1 MSDRFIMLS
10 ECLTAKR
17 PADKPVSWHGGRYY
31 HVREFQAA
39 VCRWTDELRAQPER
53 HYALYT
59 EDAYPFAVLLFAL
72 LYADKEVWI
81 PGNNRPGTAG
91 QLKEQGC
98 RLIGDWHEEAVTDYW
113 LNAAPCPD
121 RRLAPLDP
129 SSAQLVMFTSGSTGE
144 AKPVP
149 KRLIQLQREAETLEK
164 QWGRQLADA
173 VALATVSH
181 QHIYGLLFR
190 VLWPL
195 SAGRC
200 FHSRIYFNAEAIA
213 HYGESRPVYWIASPA
228 HLKRLDQPLMADFA
242 AIFSSGGPLSH
253 EAAIQV
259 SACCGQSAIEI
270 FGSTESGGIAWRRQ
284 GPEPVTPWT
293 LFDGMA
299 LSHEQDL
306 WRLQSP
312 YLLDGER
319 LELADRIE
327 PLDDGRFLLA
337 GRLDRIV
344 KVEEKRLS
352 LSEMEQR
359 LAELP
364 WISEAV
370 TLMIAKSRD
379 TIGAGIVLNRDGRQL
394 LAEQGRPGLIRQL
407 REALHHWFDAVV
419 LPRKWLILDS
429 IPLTAQGKTDT
440 RLLNELLA
448 SSSRKLPQV
457 LSLDL
462 APDRVELKLQIPP
475 ELIYFKDHFRNFP
488 ILPGVVQIAWAEHY
502 GKLFFDI
509 DQPFSHMDVI
519 KFVRLIEP
527 GNTLTLSL
535 EWNARAGRLYFTMS
549 SEQGPH
555 SSGRLVYG
563 KTA

>member
-1 MSDRFIMLS
+1 M
-10 ECLTAKR
+10 
-17 PADKPVSWHGGRYY
+17 
-31 HVREFQAA
+31 
-39 VCRWTDELRAQPER
+39 
-53 HYALYT
+53 
-59 EDAYPFAVLLFAL
+59 
-72 LYADKEVWI
+72 
-81 PGNNRPGTAG
+81 
-91 QLKEQGC
+91 
-98 RLIGDWHEEAVTDYW
+98 
-113 LNAAPCPD
+113 
-121 RRLAPLDP
+121 
-129 SSAQLVMFTSGSTGE
+129 
-144 AKPVP
+144 
-149 KRLIQLQREAETLEK
+149 
-164 QWGRQLADA
+164 
-173 VALATVSH
+173 
-181 QHIYGLLFR
+181 
-190 VLWPL
+190 
-195 SAGRC
+195 
-200 FHSRIYFNAEAIA
+200 
-213 HYGESRPVYWIASPA
+213 
-228 HLKRLDQPLMADFA
+228 
-242 AIFSSGGPLSH
+242 
-253 EAAIQV
+253 QV

-284 GPEPVTPWT
+284 GLEPMTPWT
-293 LFDGMA
+293 LFDGMK
-299 LSHEQDL
+299 LDYEQDR
-306 WRLQSP
+306 WWLQSP

-327 PLDDGRFLLA
+327 PLDDSRFILA

-364 WISEAV
+364 WIAEAV

-394 LAEQGRPGLIRQL
+394 LAEQGRPGLIRKL

-457 LSLDL
+457 LGLEL
-462 APDRVELKLQIPP
+462 APNRAELKLVVPP
-475 ELIYFKDHFRNFP
+475 ELVYFKDHFRNYP

-509 DQPFSHMDVI
+509 GQPFSHMDVI

-527 GNTLTLSL
+527 GNTLSLSL
-535 EWNARAGRLYFTMS
+535 EWNVRAGKLYFTMS

>member
-1 MSDRFIMLS
+1 MSARFIALS

-17 PADKPVSWHGGRYY
+17 PGDTPVSWHAGRYY
-31 HVREFQAA
+31 HAGGFHAA
-39 VCRWTDELRAQPER
+39 VCRWTDKLKGEPEQR
-53 HYALYT
+53 YALYT

-72 LYADKEVWI
+72 LYAGKEVWI
-81 PGNNRPGTAG
+81 PGNNRPGTAQ

-98 RLIGDWHEEAVTDYW
+98 RLIGDWHAAAIQDY
-113 LNAAPCPD
+113 LLDAAPCPD
-121 RRLAPLDP
+121 RQLAPLDL

-149 KRLIQLQREAETLEK
+149 KRLMQLQREVETLEK
-164 QWGRQLADA
+164 QWGRQLAGA
-173 VALATVSH
+173 AALATVSH

-190 VLWPL
+190 ILWPF

-213 HYGESRPVYWIASPA
+213 HQDGSAYWVASPA
-228 HLKRLDQPLMADFA
+228 HLKRLDQPLATKFA

-253 EAAIQV
+253 EAALQV
-259 SACCGQSAIEI
+259 SACCGQAALEI
-270 FGSTESGGIAWRRQ
+270 FGSTETGGIAWRRQ
-284 GPEPVTPWT
+284 GPEPVTAWA
-293 LFDGMA
+293 LFDGMK
-299 LSHEQDL
+299 LDYERGR
-306 WRLQSP
+306 WWLQSP
-312 YLLDGER
+312 YLLNGER

-327 PLDDGRFLLA
+327 LLDDGRFILS

-344 KVEEKRLS
+344 KIEEKRLS
-352 LSEMEQR
+352 LSEMEKR

-364 WISEAV
+364 WISDAV

-379 TIGAGIVLNRDGRQL
+379 TVGACVVLSQDGRQL
-394 LAEQGRPGLIRQL
+394 LAEQGRPGLIRQI

-429 IPLTAQGKTDT
+429 IPLTAQGKIDT
-440 RLLNELLA
+440 RLLNELLTPD
-448 SSSRKLPQV
+448 SRQLPQV
-457 LSLDL
+457 LGLEL
-462 APDRVELKLQIPP
+462 APRRAELKLLIPH
-475 ELIYFKDHFRNFP
+475 ELAYFANHFQNYP

-502 GKLFFDI
+502 GKVFFDI
-509 DQPFSHMDVI
+509 NQPFSHMDVI
-519 KFVRLIEP
+519 KFVRRIKP
-527 GNTLTLSL
+527 GDALTLSL
-535 EWNARAGRLYFTMS
+535 EWNAQAGKLYFTMS

-563 KTA
+563 KTP

>member
-1 MSDRFIMLS
+1 MSDRFIALS
-10 ECLTAKR
+10 ECLTARR
-17 PADKPVSWHGGRYY
+17 PADTPVSCHDGRHY
-31 HVREFQAA
+31 RAAEFHAA
-39 VCRWTDELRAQPER
+39 VCLWLDKLQAQPEPR
-53 HYALYT
+53 YALYT

-72 LYADKEVWI
+72 LYAGKEVWI

-91 QLKEQGC
+91 QLKAQDC
-98 RLIGDWHEEAVTDYW
+98 RLIGDWPEAAIEDYR
-113 LNAAPCPD
+113 LDAAPCPE
-121 RRLAPLDP
+121 RQLAPLDP
-129 SSAQLVMFTSGSTGE
+129 SAARLVMFTSGTTGE

-149 KRLIQLQREAETLEK
+149 KRLIQLQREVETLEK
-164 QWGRQLADA
+164 QWGGQLADA
-173 VALATVSH
+173 AALATVSH

-190 VLWPL
+190 ILWPL

-200 FHSRIYFNAEAIA
+200 FHSRLYFNAEAVA
-213 HYGESRPVYWIASPA
+213 HQSQDRPAYWVASPA
-228 HLKRLDQPLMADFA
+228 HLKRLDQPLAADLA
-242 AIFSSGGPLSH
+242 AVFSSGGPLSH
-253 EAAIQV
+253 EAALQV
-259 SACCGQSAIEI
+259 SACCGRPAIEI

-284 GPEPVTPWT
+284 GLEPATPWT
-293 LFDGMA
+293 LFDGMM
-299 LSHEQDL
+299 LTHEQGR

-312 YLLDGER
+312 YLLNGER

-327 PLDDGRFLLA
+327 RLDDGRFLLA

-344 KVEEKRLS
+344 KIEEKRLS

-364 WISEAV
+364 WISEAAA
-370 TLMIAKSRD
+370 LMIAKSRD
-379 TIGAGIVLNRDGRQL
+379 TVGAGIVLNRDGKQL

-407 REALHHWFDAVV
+407 REALHHWFEAVV
-419 LPRKWLILDS
+419 LPRKWLTLDS

-448 SSSRKLPQV
+448 PSGHKLPQV
-457 LSLDL
+457 LGLDW
-462 APDRVELKLQIPP
+462 APDRVELQLQIPH

-509 DQPFSHMDVI
+509 DQPFSQLEAI

-527 GNTLTLSL
+527 GSALSLSL

-563 KTA
+563 KTP